1 MSPLVLVCIGVVLAI
16 VAVVA
21 FVAVAPLMRNRPPR

>member
-1 MSPLVLVCIGVVLAI
+1 MNPLVLVCIVVVLAI

-21 FVAVAPLMRNRPPR
+21 FIAVAPLMKNRPPR